1 MISSNCTITPTP
13 DPPRELET
21 PVLETLWDAVTRHGA
36 AARRVLYDRHG
47 SCTLSA
53 LAGGSLFTDLESL
66 RGRCVL
72 IATREQ
78 LATAIALVELDGEMC
93 IRDSARPARR

>member
-1 MISSNCTITPTP
+1 
-13 DPPRELET
+13 LET

-53 LAGGSLFTDLESL
+53 LAGG
-66 RGRCVL
+66 
-72 IATREQ
+72 
-78 LATAIALVELDGEMC
+78 
-93 IRDSARPARR
+93 